1 MYFITIHP
9 YDCIGDLPKPSGQ
22 GKDANWIKKSEL
34 VNNGVNAFSGGIHS
48 SGGVINSS
56 IPDKPKFTPFS
67 GSGNRLDG
75 RSNNI
80 DISTGSMN
88 EEEMIAQAIAMSLQE
103 YAPTS
108 TSIAAVAA
116 STNSPM
122 SAKEKMRAER
132 MAALEKRGLK

>member
-1 MYFITIHP
+1 M
-9 YDCIGDLPKPSGQ
+9 
-22 GKDANWIKKSEL
+22 
-34 VNNGVNAFSGGIHS
+34 NAFSGGIHS

-56 IPDKPKFTPFS
+56 VPDKPKFTPFS

-80 DISTGSMN
+80 TTGVYTGSLS

-103 YAPTS
+103 NVPTS
-108 TSIAAVAA
+108 TSTAAVAA
-116 STNSPM
+116 STNSSM